1 MTFVVPPT
9 HAELTVL
16 QRLFLDVSNR
26 AQRLCPGVLHPSLS
40 TVSLQSGLLTT
51 SPPLKLCREQ
61 NSKQTGVRYIGIK
74 GECSTQKHFGGGH
87 DYVAHPNLLCS
98 ILSIIISIVS
108 HETCLFLCVSVASQ
122 RVTHTTVV
130 HLILSGLGLRVV
142 GCLCAAQAHILV
154 SVVMAELFM
163 LPNSRSPTYSNP
175 I

>member
-1 MTFVVPPT
+1 MCSASGAYLQNPPFT
-9 HAELTVL
+9 AGLSCQGSAPHWGT
-16 QRLFLDVSNR
+16 
-26 AQRLCPGVLHPSLS
+26 PGAPSLS
-40 TVSLQSGLLTT
+40 PV
-51 SPPLKLCREQ
+51 KLCREQ

-98 ILSIIISIVS
+98 TLSIIISIVS